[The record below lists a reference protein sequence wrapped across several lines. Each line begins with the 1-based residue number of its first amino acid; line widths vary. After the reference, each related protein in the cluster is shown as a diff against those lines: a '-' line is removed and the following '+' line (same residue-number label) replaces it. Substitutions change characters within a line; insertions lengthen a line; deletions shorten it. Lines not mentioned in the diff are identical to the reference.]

1 MRRLCTRDDFSP
13 RKTLSLLFARYPFA
27 TNFASEGKRKAGT
40 VWGAHTPRPFSS
52 AFIANR
58 NGSLP
63 KQAQTRQAFRRI
75 PELVRPLY
83 FRLAQKE
90 LVSGP
95 PGDELFSRFEP
106 LLLKSQSRT
115 VFNALFFSSL
125 LICLISPPRA
135 QSMCHIVILAIPWSP
150 RTATRTEHMPH
161 RNSCHTLVPLYR
173 RAHRAYT
180 LPLFCS
186 VWRVS
191 ITFDTYNFTV

>member
-75 PELVRPLY
+75 PELVHPLY

-95 PGDELFSRFEP
+95 PGGELFSCFEP
-106 LLLKSQSRT
+106 LLLKHQSRT
-115 VFNALFFSSL
+115 IFIPLLLFPVYL
-125 LICLISPPRA
+125 PDLRRRA
-135 QSMCHIVILAIPWSP
+135 QSICLIVILAIPLSP
-150 RTATRTEHMPH
+150 RTATRTEHIPFPCFA
-161 RNSCHTLVPLYR
+161 RFCVLVSPLIPITLLYSR
-173 RAHRAYT
+173 R
-180 LPLFCS
+180 LS
-186 VWRVS
+186 
-191 ITFDTYNFTV
+191 

>member
-1 MRRLCTRDDFSP
+1 MRGRCARDDFSL
-13 RKTLSLLFARYPFA
+13 RETLSLLFARCPFA

-63 KQAQTRQAFRRI
+63 KQAQTRQAFQRI

-95 PGDELFSRFEP
+95 PGGELFSCFGP

-115 VFNALFFSSL
+115 VFNALLFSSL
-125 LICLISPPRA
+125 LICLIFA
-135 QSMCHIVILAIPWSP
+135 A
-150 RTATRTEHMPH
+150 ARTEHIPFP
-161 RNSCHTLVPLYR
+161 CFALFCVLVSPLIPITPLYSR
-173 RAHRAYT
+173 R
-180 LPLFCS
+180 LS
-186 VWRVS
+186 
-191 ITFDTYNFTV
+191 